1 MSIIAPQ
8 PIDDYKF
15 IKPTGLVATTP
26 TNCTA
31 VLVNNAAEDELVY
44 DIDATVAVGNC
55 IVEFDFIIP
64 DDFKAFANQ
73 ADDVSIRATQD
84 VGVSN
89 DSTLTINVI
98 DSAGVESDDDSVVVQ
113 DLTNVFATYDCAID
127 AGAFVAGDHFVVQ
140 ITTTNPDN
148 DDDCMITIPKVK
160 YIPQ

>member
-1 MSIIAPQ
+1 VSIVAPQ

-15 IKPTGLVATTP
+15 IKPTGLVATTL

-44 DIDATVAVGNC
+44 DIDAALAVGNA
-55 IVEFDFIIP
+55 IIEFDFIIP
-64 DDFKAFANQ
+64 ADFKSFANQ
-73 ADDVSIRATQD
+73 GDDISIRATQD
-84 VGVSN
+84 LGASN
-89 DSTLTINVI
+89 DSTLTINAI
-98 DSAGVESDDDSVVVQ
+98 DSAGTEIDDDSVVAQ

-127 AGAFVAGDHFVVQ
+127 AGAFNIGDHITIQ

-148 DDDCMITIPKVK
+148 DDDCMITIPKLK